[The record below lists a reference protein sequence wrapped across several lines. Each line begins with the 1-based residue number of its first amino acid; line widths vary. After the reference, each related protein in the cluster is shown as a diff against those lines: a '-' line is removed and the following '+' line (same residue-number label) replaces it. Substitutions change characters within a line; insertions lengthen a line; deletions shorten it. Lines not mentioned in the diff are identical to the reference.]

1 MPSID
6 AASVKIEALL
16 AYDDMMVECVTK
28 VEKLAPLA
36 VSIWTDVLKELD
48 RRGKVQLVSGS
59 YDDVGN
65 ALIQRLA

>member
-6 AASVKIEALL
+6 AASLKLEALI
-16 AYDDMMVECVTK
+16 AYDKMMIECALTVK
-28 VEKLAPLA
+28 NIAPLA

-48 RRGKVQLVSGS
+48 RRGKVRLVGGS

-65 ALIQRLA
+65 AIIQRLG

>member
-28 VEKLAPLA
+28 AEKLAPLA